1 MPTPHALP
9 IKLTKRQQSLLEQI
23 ARKRTNPHRL
33 VQRAQ
38 IVLMAAKGMDNTE
51 ISLQVNLHRHQV
63 RSWRQRWQASVK
75 RLDCLEQ
82 EGISDAVLMEQI
94 TTVLSDEARPGGPA
108 TFRVEQIVEIVAVAC
123 ELPASSGRPIS
134 HWTPRELASEVVKR
148 GIVASIF
155 PRSVG
160 RFLKG
165 SHPPTPSQ
173 PLLAQHPTGR
183 PE

>member
-1 MPTPHALP
+1 MPTPRALP

-38 IVLMAAKGMDNTE
+38 IVLMAVKGMDNTE

-63 RSWRQRWQASVK
+63 RSWRQRWQASVQ

-108 TFRVEQIVEIVAVAC
+108 TFGVEQIALIVAVAC

-134 HWTPRELASEVVKR
+134 HWTPRELASEVVLR
-148 GIVASIF
+148 GIVTAIS

-165 SHPPTPSQ
+165 SHPPTPSP
-173 PLLAQHPTGR
+173 PLLAQHATSR